1 MGVSRPLSAKFQI
14 HREVKVNCICL
25 SYHCGSAAAA
35 TLGPDIV
42 PQNQK
47 MEGKQRKMRIFSMDD
62 LVLQRKLGQCWIVRK
77 GRVYNVTE
85 FANDHPGGDELITQ
99 FAGMD
104 IGAAMED
111 EDEHMH
117 SESAYAMLEEYLV
130 GRLGNDT
137 VTVSEGLS
145 VGRPVMQMLI

>member
-1 MGVSRPLSAKFQI
+1 
-14 HREVKVNCICL
+14 
-25 SYHCGSAAAA
+25 
-35 TLGPDIV
+35 
-42 PQNQK
+42 
-47 MEGKQRKMRIFSMDD
+47 MED

-77 GRVYNVTE
+77 GNVYNVTE

-111 EDEHMH
+111 EEEHMH

-130 GRLGNDT
+130 GKLGNDT
-137 VTVSEGLS
+137 VTVSDGLS
-145 VGRPVMQMLI
+145 PLLRDYMNANAK